1 MATNYGN
8 LKQVQWWKTNQEI
21 RCWCM
26 WIITCKGT
34 ISLMYTFCSLW
45 RLLRH
50 KYHWKLMLKSPKP
63 DLSIKLCSRHQ
74 HNSKK
79 RTICFQCNVNWLLF
93 WAHLV
98 MKWGWLITLGGNEY
112 RSQRSFFSCRKGRSN
127 HWNSCHVFI
136 SNAFRVQREVSGY
149 EDITA
154 TSTIIK

>member
-34 ISLMYTFCSLW
+34 IRLMYTFCSLW

-98 MKWGWLITLGGNEY
+98 MKWGWLITLGGGGTNTGAKDHFSAVAKADQTTGIPVMFLFQMLSGSNGKCQDM
-112 RSQRSFFSCRKGRSN
+112 RTLQRQ
-127 HWNSCHVFI
+127 
-136 SNAFRVQREVSGY
+136 VQ
-149 EDITA
+149 
-154 TSTIIK
+154 